1 PRLWAEF
8 LEPPPSLS
16 LHSLAETQT
25 RLPCVFVVQEGQVV
39 QVTWTREQLDG
50 TRDQVITAHGTEG
63 RTVCN
68 GALLSRAE
76 FGRFSGRVRFE
87 DSNPLG
93 NATLVILS
101 TMVSDE
107 GTYTCHISAFPSGN
121 FERQIS
127 LTVWTKPISAVDPVE
142 LVEGQSLRVAAP
154 CRSLA
159 HPLPGLSWDTNLTGR
174 SQNRS
179 PSGGATSITFSVEP
193 VRSMNGKQLDCLV
206 WHPSLQQPHRIL
218 NRLVVHYPPEAT
230 ITGYDEHWFV
240 GLEHASL
247 TCKSNGNPTP
257 QNFTW
262 NRYSCPTTSACLV
275 SGVQAR
281 YKDLSSPFVRD
292 NGILPDGVHAQGN
305 VLHFS
310 RPLLDTDAG
319 IYECTARNSVGMAK
333 DSLVIKLA
341 SKGHL
346 YQTSRSASVLQS
358 PVTIILCGTAG
369 ALLMITVVSVA
380 VVTCYYRHKKKKL
393 ETELN
398 EKTEEIVSLSR
409 QNSMRRLNSINSDPR
424 IQDFCRRT
432 DSYSSQ
438 TGWRR
443 SRAGE
448 CYNATLQPT
457 PSNSLWQREME
468 RTSDVEM
475 DREQNQSRQRAE
487 SLRNLKTSP
496 VETCASGLCKPQD
509 MESRDQSSLRTSV
522 TEVRGLQGL
531 ESKSWPSPS
540 RNSVSEGER
549 SQPLDSQALGSPGK
563 IKEDRQEHRWEDA
576 EGEEEDSKTSISEIS
591 QAISTYFH
599 CSNGIFQPKRHSNAI
614 LIDPRGQII

>member
-1 PRLWAEF
+1 MDPWKEAPEKSSCGATWLTLLLCAFVPRLWAEF

-63 RTVCN
+63 RT
-68 GALLSRAE
+68 E

-142 LVEGQSLRVAAP
+142 LVEGQSLRVAAT

-262 NRYSCPTTSACLV
+262 NR
-275 SGVQAR
+275 
-281 YKDLSSPFVRD
+281 D

-341 SKGHL
+341 K
-346 YQTSRSASVLQS
+346 TSRSASVLQS

-409 QNSMRRLNSINSDPR
+409 QNSVRRLNSINSDPR

-496 VETCASGLCKPQD
+496 VETCASGLCKLQD

-563 IKEDRQEHRWEDA
+563 TKEDRQEHRWEDA